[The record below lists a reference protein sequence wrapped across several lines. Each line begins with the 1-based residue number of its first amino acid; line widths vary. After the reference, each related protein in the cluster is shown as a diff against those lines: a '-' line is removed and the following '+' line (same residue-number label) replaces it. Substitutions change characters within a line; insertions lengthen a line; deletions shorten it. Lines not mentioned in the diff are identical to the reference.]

1 MDEEKIIAQMI
12 KAKKSN
18 YIIAVISALSL
29 LVLAAALLRYFVFRS
44 ENPRLTPEGINEVF
58 TQSEIVLLED
68 GGKYYECSGGEVF
81 ALTLNTGD
89 WSEIKAFDIR
99 KEPYIRIH
107 IAEQYEVY
115 VYPDGRINT
124 YDGYAGTF
132 QKSNGYYYAEV
143 YNALKTYLSENG
155 IKAAYEF

>member
-1 MDEEKIIAQMI
+1 VLRRRGFCFD
-12 KAKKSN
+12 AKN
-18 YIIAVISALSL
+18 
-29 LVLAAALLRYFVFRS
+29 R
-44 ENPRLTPEGINEVF
+44 
-58 TQSEIVLLED
+58 
-68 GGKYYECSGGEVF
+68 
-81 ALTLNTGD
+81 D

-143 YNALKTYLSENG
+143 YNTLKTYLSENG